1 MNCKKVTNI
10 DMNSEQMKKRS
21 ELRKHVVWMASS
33 RKDVLSFPVDVK
45 KDLGHALRDVQ
56 AGRNSEN
63 IKLLKHIGSGVYQ
76 ISTDDIT
83 GTFRLVYLLEFED
96 CIVVLHAFQK
106 KSKTGIE
113 TPKKEIDVIKERMKA
128 AKGAYQ
134 KWKESL

>member
-1 MNCKKVTNI
+1 
-10 DMNSEQMKKRS
+10 MKKKS
-21 ELRKHVVWMASS
+21 ELKKYVIWMASS

-56 AGRNSEN
+56 AGKSSEN
-63 IKLLKHIGSGVYQ
+63 IKLLRHVGSGVYQ
-76 ISTDDIT
+76 ISTDDMA

-106 KSKTGIE
+106 KSKKGIE
-113 TPKKEIDVIKERMKA
+113 TPKQEIDVIKERMKV

-134 KWKESL
+134 KWKGSL